1 MNQRFTLKHTVGIFF
16 VMVAVCF
23 TAAADQT
30 TQATNLS
37 GTWATDAG
45 TTLVIT
51 QQGPEIRIKETRV
64 QKGKTSIS
72 ESTYFADARGETNP
86 SASGKDELMSV
97 TKWSGDVLIVKYS
110 LSQTRNDKYP
120 LKNERV
126 DGWGLSRDG
135 KKLTHTS
142 SMTTWPARLDPSSNP
157 GAAPRGP
164 AVLSAP
170 ISWKQK
176 RMFKKIA

>member
-1 MNQRFTLKHTVGIFF
+1 MLLVL
-16 VMVAVCF
+16 V
-23 TAAADQT
+23 AAAFT
-30 TQATNLS
+30 GAANQAVTEPNLS
-37 GTWATDAG
+37 GTWASDDG

-51 QQGPEIRIKETRV
+51 QQGPEISIKETRV
-64 QKGKTSIS
+64 QKGKTSLS
-72 ESTYFADARGETNP
+72 ESTYFADARGETNS
-86 SASGKDELMSV
+86 SASGKDELLSV
-97 TKWSGDVLIVKYS
+97 TKWSGAVLIVKYS

-120 LKNERV
+120 LKNERI

-176 RMFKKIA
+176 RTFKKVA

>member
-1 MNQRFTLKHTVGIFF
+1 MAGF
-16 VMVAVCF
+16 VAVANQ
-23 TAAADQT
+23 TAKEMDL
-30 TQATNLS
+30 N
-37 GTWATDAG
+37 GTWASDDG

-51 QQGPEIRIKETRV
+51 QQGPEIKIKETRV

-120 LKNERV
+120 LKNERI
-126 DGWGLSRDG
+126 DGWGISRDG

-157 GAAPRGP
+157 GAAPRGL
-164 AVLSAP
+164 AALSAP

-176 RMFKKIA
+176 RTFKKIA